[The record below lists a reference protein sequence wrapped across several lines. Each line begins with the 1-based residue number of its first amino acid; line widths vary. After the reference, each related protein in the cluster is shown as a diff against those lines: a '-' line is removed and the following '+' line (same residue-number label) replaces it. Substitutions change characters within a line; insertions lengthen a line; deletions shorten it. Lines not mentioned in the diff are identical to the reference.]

1 MSTWKPALVLCAFG
15 TFSFCAALYAVCE
28 VGLLQEVC
36 SSLTASNKLD
46 SSVIILSV
54 LLIFLGVWAVGL
66 PSNQVTPSILCRYI
80 VMVFSIHNI
89 GVALQGSLLFLKK
102 IPIFLTLCVPNPSS
116 CPYMTCYL
124 PKTHF
129 RSYLPKTS
137 FPRFSEKKLI

>member
-1 MSTWKPALVLCAFG
+1 MSTWKPALVMCAFG

-36 SSLTASNKLD
+36 SSLTASNKLH

-66 PSNQVTPSILCRYI
+66 PSNQVTPSILFRYI

-89 GVALQGSLLFLKK
+89 GVALQGSLLFLKNTYFLNLVCAQSLVLSIYDMLFAK
-102 IPIFLTLCVPNPSS
+102 NPFQVIFT
-116 CPYMTCYL
+116 
-124 PKTHF
+124 
-129 RSYLPKTS
+129 
-137 FPRFSEKKLI
+137 